1 MKIDYKYT
9 IQIQAGLDGSW
20 QEISGFFTSEISAN
34 TYIKRILAD
43 LSMLVCLYLYARNLY
58 PDESLLHM

>member
-1 MKIDYKYT
+1 MEYKYT

-34 TYIKRILAD
+34 TYIKKNFGRLINAGVPI
-43 LSMLVCLYLYARNLY
+43 SVCKEPMSR
-58 PDESLLHM
+58 

>member
-34 TYIKRILAD
+34 TYIKKNFGRLINAGVPV
-43 LSMLVCLYLYARNLY
+43 SVCKELVSR
-58 PDESLLHM
+58 